1 MQSQNPDLFYKK
13 MKCINCGKRIEILQ
27 VKQSA
32 MMLEKMDED
41 TCPHYKKENKLFYDF
56 YICPHCNT
64 PFTKSFEAL
73 SESEKSKINNVFSRM
88 KNTEELLGERKLKN
102 ALRLAMLT
110 LMAAKT
116 INVTYIQI
124 AGICTKIAWFNR
136 YKDNKEEELRFLQYA
151 YENYELAYTQS
162 KTTIKGQT
170 VPDEFIIYILGEFS
184 YRLHKYKETRKWF
197 SQLLTFNQNNK
208 YVKKGKN
215 RWSDIRPTLKEEA

>member
-1 MQSQNPDLFYKK
+1 MQSQNPNLFYKK
-13 MKCINCGKRIEILQ
+13 ISCISCGKKIEVLQ

-41 TCPHYKKENKLFYDF
+41 TCPYYKKENKLFYDF
-56 YICPHCNT
+56 YICPHCNV
-64 PFTKSFEAL
+64 PFTKSFEPL
-73 SESEKSKINNVFSRM
+73 SQSEKNKLNTIFYKM
-88 KNTEELLGERKLKN
+88 KSTEEFLEERDLKE
-102 ALRLAMLT
+102 ALRLSMLT
-110 LMAAKT
+110 LLAAKT
-116 INVTYIQI
+116 INASYIQI

-136 YKDNKEEELRFLQYA
+136 YEENKEEEVRFLQYA

-162 KTTIKGQT
+162 KTTINGQT

-184 YRLHKYKETRKWF
+184 YRLEKYKDTRKWF

-215 RWSDIRPTLKEEA
+215 RWSDIRPTLKER